1 MAFNM
6 DTAIRIAGK
15 VQGLNDFKAL
25 AERLLDVEKASA
37 NSKTGFQQ
45 LSAESGRLAQESVR
59 AAGGARAQAAA
70 LQDLGAKTRANASE
84 MRRGSSEV
92 RAFGSVLQKL
102 RGQSAGVVDG
112 VGTSAIKAAN
122 NIRELGNALTPTDR
136 QLAKVRSEV
145 LALGASTKTTERSIA
160 QQVETLKNLR
170 GQAEVNGRLYRQ
182 LTADIDRLKG
192 ATQGLDAANT
202 KSVSGFQ
209 RLANASRAVGSA
221 YQAQVNMGARL
232 WASLEKGEG
241 LYRSLGREI
250 DALKT
255 KAAGLDLAKG
265 LMMPGAGGI
274 GGMAAGVTGAIGQ
287 IVALR
292 KELSKTSPGRVVLA
306 GEGAAVAGVA
316 GAAGAGIAAGLGGVG
331 GGLTGIASQLDLIAS
346 KAAALPGVLKPLGGL
361 LSSPAAAAGDA
372 IANWGSSLTA
382 AQAKLAALS
391 APFEAINTAI
401 TSIGPGT
408 AAAAGVAS
416 LAIASVYDVLKRRAD
431 EAQRDLEQSFRGISD
446 EVQQT
451 LQQLTRLYDQ
461 LPAARLQA
469 QQELRQR
476 NLTRLGEVAPESVE
490 ARRAANAVVSAE
502 REIAKIQGEQNKLL
516 DDARAKQ
523 GAAARLQ
530 EQQRDIARQ
539 RLETQRKLTEQAR
552 KEREELQQANAVA
565 GSIRRNRERVEAAQ
579 AELRRRAAEAFAP
592 SRVLALPAAG
602 QTSAPGTGQAIS
614 GGARVLRN
622 FETAGTRDVV
632 GAPMGTLPE
641 ALQRSRVAAE
651 QASGSLRALFVEI
664 TRSQQASNGS
674 ISSLQRQRAAWQA
687 LQNAVNPAAPAYER
701 ARQKVQQLDEQLK
714 RLTTT
719 QEKAAAVQRRGIGR
733 EAVGSA
739 LGALAAG
746 GGFQGAA
753 GALAGGLAFSGGAGG
768 LLAGAAITG
777 VGAAAALATRVG
789 VDAETAQVRLKALT
803 EQFGEYNQA
812 QASATR
818 IAQTLRISQT
828 EATDS
833 FSKLYAALR
842 PTGVTLKEIEDAF
855 IGFTAAARA
864 SGATA
869 TESSAALLQLKQAL
883 GSGLLQGDELR
894 AVREQ
899 APAAAQAI
907 AKEMGVTI
915 GELKNLGAQGKI
927 TTDIV
932 LRALARLKNENLG
945 KLNAQFD
952 TSAQALQD
960 LRIAAEQFGATIARV
975 FGPGAVA
982 TVKGLGAAIREVNA
996 VLGALTGDRGAE
1008 ARIQDTVRARQQA
1021 ERDTN
1026 ARPFGLFDFG
1036 GREQFFKQ
1044 RTDQLFQQF
1053 QRDRAN
1059 AAARAANASPVTT
1072 TQRAEQQAADRERAA
1087 ARARAEQAQNKQTA
1101 DQKAKDEKSASDKQL
1116 QIRLDAEKRIAEF
1129 RQQALERATQF
1140 ERDLAD
1146 QRIDLERSTAEAR
1159 RRLQAQEE
1167 DAALERERQRL
1178 RSLGLGTESI
1188 DLQERLNESRRRLTE
1203 DTIRIEQDAT
1213 DRRIQVERSIEEHKI
1228 SVAEGI
1234 RDILIDAGER
1244 AGAAMQNGAK
1254 GAAGVVS
1261 GVIARTGNTGQST
1274 GPHLD
1279 ARWADGRPITA
1290 AQVDRYLMVNERAPS
1305 SFGVTSPYGPRNL
1318 FGRSFHA
1325 GVDLGTPAGSKITL
1339 RNGAQLLR
1347 NLGNTGAGGYAIEIM
1362 TAEGPMRLLHLQA
1375 GSAAAPRAAG
1385 SSRVVASI
1393 PVPTEIPGLDR
1404 VKAAGGRLRDA
1415 ITSNAQASR
1424 QSAVGQIVNE
1434 TRQEF
1439 GGVTSQLDGQ
1449 RKAAADTRQEFE
1461 RMIELQRSGL
1471 SPELARQRVD
1481 MERMAEVERRNLET
1495 LELQLIKDLSIA
1507 DLTEKQRT
1515 DLQAI
1520 LSSVRERQAAQ
1531 SGIVQGLT
1539 DEAVAL
1545 ENLKAS
1551 YERNR
1556 ELAEGIAN
1564 TVGNGI
1570 GSALD
1575 VLISGTD
1582 DWGNSLREIG
1592 ADVLKDIARQV
1603 TQIMIVQPIVKG
1615 ITGAFG
1621 FAKGGIMTDDGPLPL
1636 RAYSR
1641 GGIANSPQLA
1651 LFGEGRLPEAYVPLP
1666 DGRRIPVAMEG
1677 GPAAPSQPITVNVAV
1692 DASGSQ
1698 VQGNSNQGEQLGR
1711 AVAAAVQ
1718 QELIRQKR
1726 PGGLLAA

>member
-45 LSAESGRLAQESVR
+45 LNAESGRLANESVR

-70 LQDLGAKTRANASE
+70 LQDLGVKARRNASE
-84 MRRGSSEV
+84 MRRGAAEV
-92 RAFGSVLQKL
+92 RAFGGVLQKL

-112 VGTSAIKAAN
+112 VGTSAVKAAN
-122 NIRELGNALTPTDR
+122 NIRELTSALAPTDR

-160 QQVETLKNLR
+160 QQIDTLKNLR
-170 GQAEVNGRLYRQ
+170 SQAEVNGRLYRQ
-182 LTADIDRLKG
+182 LTSDIDRLKG
-192 ATQGLDAANT
+192 ATQGLDAANN
-202 KSVSGFQ
+202 KAVGGFQ
-209 RLANASRAVGSA
+209 RVANASKAGSAAIEGQIKMLGRLQGRLQQGGEGYRAV
-221 YQAQVNMGARL
+221 
-232 WASLEKGEG
+232 
-241 LYRSLGREI
+241 GREI
-250 DALKT
+250 DALKA
-255 KAAGLDLAKG
+255 KAAGLDLMKG
-265 LMMPGAGGI
+265 LAMPGAGGI
-274 GGMAAGVTGAIGQ
+274 GGVASGVTGAIGQ

-292 KELSKTSPGRVVLA
+292 KELAKTSPGRVVLA

-316 GAAGAGIAAGLGGVG
+316 GAAGAGVAAGLGGVG
-331 GGLTGIASQLDLIAS
+331 GGLAGIAGQLDLVAS

-361 LSSPAAAAGDA
+361 LSGPAAAAGDA
-372 IANWGSSLTA
+372 IAGWGASLTA

-391 APFEAINTAI
+391 APFEAIGTAI

-476 NLTRLGEVAPESVE
+476 NLTRLGEVAPDSLE
-490 ARRAANAVVSAE
+490 ARRAANAVASAE
-502 REIAKIQGEQNKLL
+502 REIAKIQGQQNKLL

-523 GAAARLQ
+523 NAAAELQ
-530 EQQRDIARQ
+530 KQQREIARQ

-552 KEREELQQANAVA
+552 KEREELQQASAVA
-565 GSIRRNRERVEAAQ
+565 GSIRRNRERVAAAQ
-579 AELRRRAAEAFAP
+579 EDLRRRAAEAFAP

-602 QTSAPGTGQAIS
+602 QTSAPGTGQTMS

-651 QASGSLRALFVEI
+651 QAKGSLRSLFIEI
-664 TRSQQASNGS
+664 TKSEQASNGS
-674 ISSLQRQRAAWQA
+674 VNSLQRQRAAWQA

-719 QEKAAAVQRRGIGR
+719 QEKAIKQQRGGMGR
-733 EAVGSA
+733 EAFGSA

-753 GALAGGLAFSGGAGG
+753 GALAGGLAFSGGPGG

-777 VGAAAALATRVG
+777 IGAAGALATRVG

-812 QASATR
+812 QAAATR

-842 PTGVTLKEIEDAF
+842 PTGVTLKEVEDAF

-883 GSGLLQGDELR
+883 GSGVLQGDELR

-915 GELKNLGAQGKI
+915 GELKKLGSEGKI
-927 TTDIV
+927 TTDVV

-975 FGPGAVA
+975 FGPSAVA
-982 TVKGLGAAIREVNA
+982 AVKGLGAAIREVNA

-1008 ARIQDTVRARQQA
+1008 ARIQDTLRARQQA

-1026 ARPFGLFDFG
+1026 ARPFGALDFG
-1036 GREQFFKQ
+1036 GRQQFFQQ
-1044 RTDQLFQQF
+1044 RSDQLFQQF
-1053 QRDRAN
+1053 QRERAD
-1059 AAARAANASPVTT
+1059 AAARTANASPVTAA
-1072 TQRAEQQAADRERAA
+1072 QRAEQDAAARERAA
-1087 ARARAEQAQNKQTA
+1087 ARTRADKAAGEATAKQEKQAVDEQTK
-1101 DQKAKDEKSASDKQL
+1101 
-1116 QIRLDAEKRIAEF
+1116 IRLDAEKRIADF
-1129 RQQALERATQF
+1129 REQSLERATQF

-1146 QRIDLERSTAEAR
+1146 QRLELERSIAEAR
-1159 RRLQAQEE
+1159 RRIAGEQE
-1167 DAALERERQRL
+1167 DQLLMVERQRL
-1178 RSLGLGTESI
+1178 RGLGLSADAI
-1188 DLQERLNESRRRLTE
+1188 DAQMQLNEATRRFTE
-1203 DTIRIEQDAT
+1203 ERVQIEQRTT
-1213 DRRIQVERSIEEHKI
+1213 DQRVQIERGIEEYRVE
-1228 SVAEGI
+1228 VARGI
-1234 RDILIDAGER
+1234 RDILIDASER
-1244 AGAAMQNGAK
+1244 MAENMEGGAKRAAGAIG
-1254 GAAGVVS
+1254 
-1261 GVIARTGNTGQST
+1261 GVIARTGSTGQST

-1279 ARWADGRPITA
+1279 ARWADGRPISA
-1290 AQVDRYLMVNERAPS
+1290 AQADRYLMVNGRAPS
-1305 SFGVTSPYGPRNL
+1305 SFGVTSGYGPRQL
-1318 FGRSFHA
+1318 FGRSFHR
-1325 GVDLGTPAGSKITL
+1325 GIDFGTPSGSKITL

-1375 GSAAAPRAAG
+1375 GSAASSGAAASPRSVAG
-1385 SSRVVASI
+1385 I
-1393 PVPTEIPGLDR
+1393 QVPAGETPGLDR
-1404 VKAAGGRLRDA
+1404 VRAAG
-1415 ITSNAQASR
+1415 AQLTGVVNQAGSVAVAGTFESQLSSR
-1424 QSAVGQIVNE
+1424 QGAFG
-1434 TRQEF
+1434 EF
-1439 GGVTSQLDGQ
+1439 TQDLDGSTRSVREQ
-1449 RKAAADTRQEFE
+1449 RQDFE
-1461 RMIELQRSGL
+1461 RMVQLQREGL
-1471 SPELARQRVD
+1471 SPEIAKQRIEL
-1481 MERMAEVERRNLET
+1481 ERTREVERGRLQILEQ
-1495 LELQLIKDLSIA
+1495 QLIKDLA
-1507 DLTEKQRT
+1507 TNGLTEDTRAKY
-1515 DLQAI
+1515 QA
-1520 LSSVRERQAAQ
+1520 LLEGVRARLTAQ
-1531 SGIVQGLT
+1531 DGIVTGLT
-1539 DEAVAL
+1539 AEAVAL
-1545 ENLKAS
+1545 EGLQEV
-1551 YERNR
+1551 YDRNR
-1556 ELAEGIAN
+1556 QLAEGIAS
-1564 TVGNGI
+1564 TIGDGI
-1570 GSALD
+1570 GGAID

-1582 DWGNSLREIG
+1582 DWGDSLREIG
-1592 ADVLKDIARQV
+1592 ANVLKDIARQV
-1603 TQIMIVQPIVKG
+1603 AQIMVVQPIVKG
-1615 ITGAFG
+1615 ITSAFG
-1621 FAKGGIMTDDGPLPL
+1621 FANGGIMTGDGPVPL
-1636 RAYSR
+1636 RTYSR

-1651 LFGEGRLPEAYVPLP
+1651 LFGEGRKPEAYVPLP

-1677 GPAAPSQPITVNVAV
+1677 GSAVAAQPITVNIAV
-1692 DASGSQ
+1692 DAKGTKAEGD
-1698 VQGNSNQGEQLGR
+1698 QGTAAALGR
-1711 AVAAAVQ
+1711 DLAAVVDQ
-1718 QELIRQKR
+1718 RLMYHKR
-1726 PGGLLAA
+1726 PGGMLAG